1 MCCIHFHKS
10 AATSGDLGSA
20 QVEMWLIFIF
30 IFFSKF
36 GEKIPKNKKIFGGV
50 WGLRGIRL
58 SFG

>member
-1 MCCIHFHKS
+1 V
-10 AATSGDLGSA
+10 AN
-20 QVEMWLIFIF
+20 FIYLF
-30 IFFSKF
+30 ISKI